1 MEPRA
6 PEKGIQACNLS
17 LPLPAAFSKQPR
29 RSQSLHDSELEAE
42 FSVSPLTGVP
52 QERYDVREAD
62 LTFKANL

>member
-29 RSQSLHDSELEAE
+29 SQSLHDSELEAE

-52 QERYDVREAD
+52 QERSDVREAD